1 MCWTD
6 AAVMRCAQGERGG
19 RGGDEKC
26 KVRKGMTEVTD
37 RYTDGWKTYCGDSN
51 WQADR
56 QTDTEGERNR
66 GQNCFFFFFQIKGQ
80 AVQRLGQA
88 LSDPQIK
95 QSSAALEGRGPLWSQ
110 ITPQQYLTQH
120 KRASGPLYFMSRLA
134 IKHLLTHTHWEKT
147 LIQSTPNIK
156 AVLSDSPVD
165 CIQFFDRRCKWH
177 SDLLGIQGLWFQPIW
192 NSHCRDAKCS
202 HCS

>member
-1 MCWTD
+1 MKNARWGKGWQKWQTD
-6 AAVMRCAQGERGG
+6 TQ
-19 RGGDEKC
+19 
-26 KVRKGMTEVTD
+26 
-37 RYTDGWKTYCGDSN
+37 TDGKPIAVTVT
-51 WQADR
+51 DR
-56 QTDTEGERNR
+56 QTDRLTQKEKATGAKNA
-66 GQNCFFFFFQIKGQ
+66 FFFFQIKGQ

-110 ITPQQYLTQH
+110 ISPQQYLTQH

-165 CIQFFDRRCKWH
+165 CIQFFDCRCKWY
-177 SDLLGIQGLWFQPIW
+177 SDLLGVQGLWFQPIW